1 MWQTI
6 APWLF
11 GSGGLGICY
20 LLARV
25 FLRLHADV
33 VDSERRRAD
42 DAVARAIA
50 AEKRADLR
58 EDQMA
63 ILLGRVKDPTP

>member
-1 MWQTI
+1 MTPI
-6 APWLF
+6 AYWF
-11 GSGGLGICY
+11 AGGGLVGLLT
-20 LLARV
+20 LLAKL
-25 FLRLHADV
+25 FLKLHNDV

-63 ILLGRVKDPTP
+63 ILLGRVREPTP

>member
-1 MWQTI
+1 LTPF
-6 APWLF
+6 AYWLA
-11 GSGGLGICY
+11 GGGLVGLLG
-20 LLARV
+20 LLARL
-25 FLRLHADV
+25 FLKLHNDV

-63 ILLGRVKDPTP
+63 ILLGRVREPTV

>member
-1 MWQTI
+1 MY
-6 APWLF
+6 WLA
-11 GSGGLGICY
+11 GGGLATLLG
-20 LLARV
+20 LLAKL
-25 FLRLHADV
+25 FLKLHNDV

-63 ILLGRVKDPTP
+63 ILLGRVREPTL